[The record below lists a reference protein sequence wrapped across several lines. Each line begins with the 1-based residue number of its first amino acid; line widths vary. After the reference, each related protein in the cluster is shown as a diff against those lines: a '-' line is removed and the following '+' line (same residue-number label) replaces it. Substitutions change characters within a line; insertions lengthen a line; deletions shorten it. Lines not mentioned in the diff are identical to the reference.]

1 MQVFLN
7 LLIYSLL
14 KIKEKNSRL
23 VINLISLALFILNF
37 GRFQFL

>member
-14 KIKEKNSRL
+14 KIIEKNSRL